1 MALLLIKEDPEFKLG
16 IWKIEEQMNFFA
28 GQIAFESSAAHTG
41 RQLQQVATR
50 YLLQTIHEGFPFFE
64 VEINEAGKPFIKGNL
79 LQFNLSHTNDLAAVI
94 ISPDKTVGIDAEKIH
109 PRVLKIQNKFIND
122 VEAANLVGK
131 ADAEQISIL
140 TKYWTIKEAVYKWW
154 GKGSVDFA
162 NDICIQSNAHE
173 KEVVK
178 VDFKKENGIAL
189 EVNCFQL
196 DEHWITYVVQ

>member
-1 MALLLIKEDPEFKLG
+1 
-16 IWKIEEQMNFFA
+16 
-28 GQIAFESSAAHTG
+28 
-41 RQLQQVATR
+41 
-50 YLLQTIHEGFPFFE
+50 
-64 VEINEAGKPFIKGNL
+64 
-79 LQFNLSHTNDLAAVI
+79 LQFNLSHTNDLAAAI
-94 ISPDKTVGIDAEKIH
+94 ISPDKIVGIDTEKIH
-109 PRVLKIQNKFIND
+109 PRILKIQNKFIND

-131 ADAEQISIL
+131 TDAEQISIL

-162 NDICIQSNAHE
+162 NDICIQSNAHD

-196 DEHWITYVVQ
+196 DEHWIAYVVQ